1 MNDIIAGSLLDSA
14 ILAPSGHNSQP
25 WKFKVGDDCITVMP
39 DFSKR
44 LYVVDPRDREI
55 FISIGCA
62 VENICIAAT
71 AFKLKATVKINDGDV
86 VIAFEKSQNIEVSP
100 LAAFISKRQTNR
112 NVFDNT
118 LIHKSIIDHL
128 ASTGAKLYPRGSKE
142 FDIVKAFVKLGNSAQ
157 MKDKDFV
164 NELKEWM
171 RFNEPQAARE
181 LDGLSY
187 DVMGAPN
194 MPSWISR
201 PIVSMM
207 LNATMQN
214 RSDIKK
220 LQSSPFVAVFDG
232 PDDVAGWIET
242 GRRLEQFLL
251 IATSHNLACA
261 FVNQPCEVESLAIE
275 LGRQLNLKQN
285 LQLLLR
291 IGHAAPAKRSRRR
304 LRETFIVND
313 AS

>member
-1 MNDIIAGSLLDSA
+1 MNDIVAGRLLNAA

-25 WKFKVGDDCITVMP
+25 WKFKVSDDCITIMP
-39 DFSKR
+39 DFSRR
-44 LYVVDPRDREI
+44 LYIVDPRDREI
-55 FISIGCA
+55 FISVGCA
-62 VENICIAAT
+62 IENICIAAT
-71 AFKLKATVKINDGDV
+71 TVKLKPSVKINDDDV
-86 VIAFEKSQNIEVSP
+86 DITFEKSPDIETSP

-112 NVFDNT
+112 NMFDNT

-128 ASTGAKLYPRGSKE
+128 TSTDAKLYPRGSRE
-142 FDIVKAFVKLGNSAQ
+142 FDIVKSFVKLGNSIQ

-171 RFNEPQAARE
+171 RFNEPQSARE

-201 PIVSMM
+201 PIMSMM

-214 RSDIKK
+214 RSDMRK
-220 LQSSPFVAVFDG
+220 LQSSPFIAAFDG
-232 PDDVAGWIET
+232 QDDVPGWIET
-242 GRRLEQFLL
+242 GRRLERFLL

-261 FVNQPCEVESLAIE
+261 FINQPCEVEQLAIE
-275 LGRQLNLKQN
+275 LGSQLCLKQN

-291 IGHAAPAKRSRRR
+291 IGHATPAKRSRRR
-304 LRETFIVND
+304 LLETFIIND
-313 AS
+313 A

>member
-1 MNDIIAGSLLDSA
+1 MNDVIAGSLLDSA

-25 WKFKVGDDCITVMP
+25 WKFKMGDDCIMVMP
-39 DFSKR
+39 DFSRR
-44 LYVVDPRDREI
+44 LYAVDPRNREI
-55 FISIGCA
+55 FISVGCA

-71 AFKLKATVKINDGDV
+71 TFKLKTTVKISDGDV
-86 VIAFEKSQNIEVSP
+86 EIAFEKSPDIEESP

-128 ASTGAKLYPRGSKE
+128 ASTGVKLYPRGSKE
-142 FDIVKAFVKLGNSAQ
+142 FDIVKSFVKLGNSVQ
-157 MKDKDFV
+157 MKDKEFV

-171 RFNEPQAARE
+171 RFNEPEAARE

-187 DVMGAPN
+187 DVIGAPN
-194 MPSWISR
+194 MPTWISR

-207 LNATMQN
+207 LNAAMQN
-214 RSDIKK
+214 RSDMKK
-220 LQSSPFVAVFDG
+220 LQSSPFVAAIDG
-232 PDDVAGWIET
+232 PDDVAGWIEA
-242 GRRLEQFLL
+242 GRRLERFLL

-285 LQLLLR
+285 LQLLMR

-304 LRETFIVND
+304 PRETFVAD
-313 AS
+313 E